1 MPEAQSWRERLRNDS
16 AARGPMVGWLWLSV
30 AVVVLDQITKA
41 LADTQLVL
49 YEPVP
54 LIPML
59 NLTLMYNTGAAF
71 SFLSGAGEWARWMFV
86 LLAVVISLVIFRWL
100 RQLEPGENWTAAG
113 LSLILGGAVGNLI
126 DRVSMGYVVDFIDVY
141 YGQWHWPAFN
151 IADSAITVGVVI
163 LIVHG
168 LFGGRKAAE
177 PG

>member
-1 MPEAQSWRERLRNDS
+1 MIAW
-16 AARGPMVGWLWLSV
+16 VWLSV

-41 LADTQLVL
+41 VADTQLEP

-71 SFLSGAGEWARWMFV
+71 SFLNGAGEWARWMFV
-86 LLAVVISLVIFRWL
+86 LLTVVISLVIFRWL
-100 RQLEPGENWTAAG
+100 RQLGPGERWTAAG

-141 YGQWHWPAFN
+141 YGEWHWPAFN
-151 IADSAITVGVVI
+151 VADSAITVGVAIV
-163 LIVHG
+163 IVHG